1 MVDGITTGGI
11 AEGRRRNPIQALRRL
26 VEVLWHYRCRCR
38 ERAQLLAMG
47 ERERRDIGI
56 SRYDALRE
64 AGKPFWR

>member
-1 MVDGITTGGI
+1 MVDGITTGGV
-11 AEGRRRNPIQALRRL
+11 AEGRRQNLIQALRRL
-26 VEVLWHYRCRCR
+26 GEVLWHYRCRRR